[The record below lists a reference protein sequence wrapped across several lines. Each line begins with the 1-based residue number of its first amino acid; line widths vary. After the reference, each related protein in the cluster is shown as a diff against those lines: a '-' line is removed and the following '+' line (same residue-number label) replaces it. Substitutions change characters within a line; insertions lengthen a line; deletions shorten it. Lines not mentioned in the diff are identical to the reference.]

1 MGGWK
6 RRERK
11 GQEEKGR
18 MIGREDRREQERS
31 GEDGRKGGRME
42 EGRMEGRG
50 GWKRTGRKGQEERGK
65 EGLRRVG
72 PLITVGGVVV
82 ICSSIRW
89 WSRSFVRHCALIA
102 VDGVV
107 VVVWAFI
114 ALVVWARTSVNGMV
128 VGAAFWFAILH
139 RVVGG
144 HRWSWVTSLL
154 AFVAVCKYWE
164 LAVVVVCRARV
175 VFCVSVIRRRCG
187 PCLLCEKR

>member
-1 MGGWK
+1 MGG
-6 RRERK
+6 RK
-11 GQEEKGR
+11 EG
-18 MIGREDRREQERS
+18 S
-31 GEDGRKGGRME
+31 RKE

-72 PLITVGGVVV
+72 PLITVGGMVV
-82 ICSSIRW
+82 IRSSVRQ

-107 VVVWAFI
+107 VVVWALV
-114 ALVVWARTSVNGMV
+114 ALVVWARVSVNGMV
-128 VGAAFWFAILH
+128 VGAAFWFAILG

-144 HRWSWVTSLL
+144 RRWSWVTSLL
-154 AFVAVCKYWE
+154 AFVAVCGYWE
-164 LAVVVVCRARV
+164 LAAVVVCRARV
-175 VFCVSVIRRRCG
+175 VFRVSVIRRRRG